1 MDSDYTYQS
10 SFIWKSTVQD
20 GLLPVTNYT
29 EEIKDQEKSKKSGG
43 LANGQGTDIGV
54 VTNFENQEDEE
65 REEEGED
72 EETKDKSLV
81 PGSYIYLGLR
91 QHYAIVRNRL
101 EDSKLLIKIR
111 KPGFIEPFNTQ
122 LTAVKSMDGHEEIEV
137 DIAAEEVKTEVEVK
151 VRVIMSE
158 DKRFT
163 VSLKRPANDKMKVLA
178 DELGELLNLS
188 RYALTF
194 FYRGDMVALNERI
207 GDREIGGL
215 A

>member
-1 MDSDYTYQS
+1 MDSDYTYQPG
-10 SFIWKSTVQD
+10 FIWKSTVQD

-29 EEIKDQEKSKKSGG
+29 EEIKDQEKSKKSV
-43 LANGQGTDIGV
+43 ANGQGRDIGV
-54 VTNFENQEDEE
+54 INNFENQE
-65 REEEGED
+65 EEENEED

-111 KPGFIEPFNTQ
+111 KPGFIAPINTQ

-215 A
+215 T